1 MFFFLFYFDLINEQV
16 QPNSFCNTH
25 WWFFCRIM
33 LLYSFDF
40 ICKQMCQGIQEWPK
54 KICGRQPLKNLKWYG
69 LPSRPYHFKFFKG
82 CLLRILLRPFLNTF
96 TQMCRALKLQMQTHG
111 SNLGIDAYYS
121 HKHWYRY
128 PKTEHTFCQLN
139 CNQNL
144 PLLWNL

>member
-1 MFFFLFYFDLINEQV
+1 MNKFNQTLSVILTDDSSAALCYSTVLISCVNKCV
-16 QPNSFCNTH
+16 KVFKNG
-25 WWFFCRIM
+25 
-33 LLYSFDF
+33 L
-40 ICKQMCQGIQEWPK
+40 K
-54 KICGRQPLKNLKWYG
+54 KICGRQPLKILKWYG

-82 CLLRILLRPFLNTF
+82 CLLRILLCPFLHTF

-128 PKTEHTFCQLN
+128 LKTEHTFCQLN

-144 PLLWNL
+144 PL